1 MIGSSISCER
11 TLMSWRL
18 PDGKGTELNFRMMS
32 ETVSTFRACGTVSEA
47 CLDEIRKDMKNRD
60 GRR

>member
-1 MIGSSISCER
+1 
-11 TLMSWRL
+11 MSWRL